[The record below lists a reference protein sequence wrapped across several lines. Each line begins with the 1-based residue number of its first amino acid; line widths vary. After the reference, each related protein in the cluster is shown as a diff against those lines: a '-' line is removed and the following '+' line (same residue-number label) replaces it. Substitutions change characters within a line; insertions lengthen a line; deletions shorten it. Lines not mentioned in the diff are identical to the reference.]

1 MKEKAFR
8 WAKRL
13 GLIPDIRPH
22 EQKAVGHSVSMR
34 IQSTITR
41 EGVRYSKINEDPDED
56 FDEYFNQEA
65 IRIVRQMLIG
75 FLWIVVFFLIVLA
88 FIMW

>member
-1 MKEKAFR
+1 M
-8 WAKRL
+8 
-13 GLIPDIRPH
+13 
-22 EQKAVGHSVSMR
+22 GHSVALR

-56 FDEYFNQEA
+56 FEEYFNSEA
-65 IRIVRQMLIG
+65 LRIVRQMLIG

>member
-1 MKEKAFR
+1 M
-8 WAKRL
+8 
-13 GLIPDIRPH
+13 
-22 EQKAVGHSVSMR
+22 GHSVSLR

-41 EGVRYSKINEDPDED
+41 EGVRYSKINEDPEED

-65 IRIVRQMLIG
+65 IRIVRHMLIG
-75 FLWIVVFFLIVLA
+75 FLWIVIFFLIVLA